1 MKVQRMA
8 SSPIV
13 SVTPDRSVHE
23 TLVLMNECEISSVAV
38 LEKDRLIG
46 IFTVRDLAR
55 KITMSEMDLR
65 ATPVGDVMTTE
76 VKWVYCST
84 PIGPAI
90 TLMLENHIHHLP
102 VLDKERR
109 VKGMV
114 SLQDLLST
122 TIENLEVQLESLDA
136 YISCDCPGG

>member
-8 SSPIV
+8 SSPVV
-13 SVTPDRSVHE
+13 SVTAEHNVHE
-23 TLVLMNECEISSVAV
+23 TLVLMNEHEISSVAV

-55 KITMSEMDLR
+55 KVTVNEMDLR
-65 ATPVGDVMTTE
+65 ATRVGNVMTTK
-76 VKWVYCST
+76 VRWVYCST

-114 SLQDLLST
+114 SLQDLLNT
-122 TIENLEVQLESLDA
+122 TIENLEVQLDSLDA